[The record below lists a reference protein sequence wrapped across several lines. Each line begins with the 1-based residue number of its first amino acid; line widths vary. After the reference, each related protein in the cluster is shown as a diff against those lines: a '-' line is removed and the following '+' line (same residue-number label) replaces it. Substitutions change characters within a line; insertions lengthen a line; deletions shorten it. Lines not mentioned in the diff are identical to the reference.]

1 MYVKA
6 PLMGALVPHTQRNLS
21 RQGGHKGRPYAD
33 GPDVCKGAP
42 YGRPGAGDHGGPAL
56 VEKVKSKTMT
66 NAPPPLS
73 DDRIPVIV
81 GVGEIVDR
89 PKEIAAGLEPL
100 ALLEAALQRAEADS
114 GGRLLHQIQSLDIV
128 NFLSWRYR
136 DPEQQLAARLGIE
149 PAHCY
154 YGPVGGE
161 SPIRY
166 IHEAAQRIAR
176 GECSVAAVCGA
187 EAQSTA
193 TKAERAGITLPW
205 TPFAHDVPEP
215 KRGAAFQKP
224 IAVKLGVFRPVT
236 VYPFYE
242 AASSAHWD
250 QTPRE
255 AMAESGRL
263 WSTYSA
269 VAAQNPNAWL
279 KRRFTAEEIT
289 TPSQDNRLIAWPYT
303 KLMVANPT
311 VNMGAAI
318 LITSLAKAKDAGIAE
333 DRLVH
338 IRGGA
343 SAEEPRDYLLRDQF
357 FQSHPQNAVLN
368 AVMELAGGS
377 GRAFDAIELYSCFP
391 CVPKMARRTLGL
403 GADMQPTVTGGLT
416 FFGAPLNTYMTH
428 AACAMVRKLR
438 AGAEL
443 GLLYGQGG
451 FVTKHHGLVLS
462 RQPPAEPLAQ
472 DTSVQA
478 EADRNRGAVPEFV
491 TEAAGKGLVESF
503 TVLYGRAG
511 EVEHGVVM
519 LRTED
524 DARTLARVPA
534 NDAATLAHLLNMDR
548 TPVGTAGEIVSTDDG
563 VLEWRV
569 G

>member
-1 MYVKA
+1 MPNPTA
-6 PLMGALVPHTQRNLS
+6 PA
-21 RQGGHKGRPYAD
+21 
-33 GPDVCKGAP
+33 
-42 YGRPGAGDHGGPAL
+42 
-56 VEKVKSKTMT
+56 
-66 NAPPPLS
+66 S

-81 GVGEIVDR
+81 GIGEIVDR
-89 PKEIAAGLEPL
+89 PKEITEGLEPL
-100 ALLEAALQRAEADS
+100 ILLEQALRRAEADS
-114 GGRLLHQIQSLDIV
+114 GARLLGEIGSLDIV

-136 DPEQQLAARLGIE
+136 DPEIQLAGRLGIK
-149 PAHCY
+149 PKHAY

-166 IHEAAQRIAR
+166 LHEAAQRIAR
-176 GECSVAAVCGA
+176 GECDVAAVCGA

-193 TKAERAGITLPW
+193 TKADRAGVGLPW

-224 IAVKLGVFRPVT
+224 MAVKLAVFRPVT

-242 AASSAHWD
+242 AATSAHWG

-255 AMAESGRL
+255 AMAESGEL
-263 WSTYSA
+263 WSRYSEA
-269 VAAQNPNAWL
+269 AAQNPNAWL
-279 KRRFTAEEIT
+279 KRRFTPEEIT
-289 TPSQDNRLIAWPYT
+289 TPTPDNRLIAWPYT
-303 KLMVANPT
+303 KLQVANPT
-311 VNMGAAI
+311 VNMGAA
-318 LITSLAKAKDAGIAE
+318 LLMTSLAKARAAGIPE

-338 IRGGA
+338 VWGGA
-343 SAEEPRDYLLRDQF
+343 SAEEPRDYLIRDQF
-357 FQSHPQNAVLN
+357 FQSHPQNAVLK
-368 AVMELAGGS
+368 AVMDLVGGD

-403 GADMQPTVTGGLT
+403 GADVQPTVTGGLT

-438 AGAEL
+438 GGAKL

-462 RQPPAEPLAQ
+462 RHAPAAPLAQ

-478 EADRNRGAVPEFV
+478 EADRHRGQVPDFV
-491 TEAAGKGLVESF
+491 TEARGKGTVESF
-503 TVLYGRAG
+503 TVIYGRNN

-519 LRTED
+519 LRTEGD
-524 DARTLARVPA
+524 TRALTRVPA
-534 NDAATLAHLLNMDR
+534 SDGATLAHLVNLDH
-548 TPVGTAGEIVSTDDG
+548 TPVGSSGDIVTADDG

-569 G
+569 

>member
-1 MYVKA
+1 MK
-6 PLMGALVPHTQRNLS
+6 RLS
-21 RQGGHKGRPYAD
+21 ESENK
-33 GPDVCKGAP
+33 K
-42 YGRPGAGDHGGPAL
+42 
-56 VEKVKSKTMT
+56 MT
-66 NAPPPLS
+66 TTTAS

-81 GVGEIVDR
+81 GIGEIVDR
-89 PKEIAAGLEPL
+89 PKEIAEGLEPL
-100 ALLEAALQRAEADS
+100 TLLEQALRRAETDS
-114 GGRLLHQIQSLDIV
+114 GAKLLDEIGSLDIV

-136 DPEQQLAARLGIE
+136 DPEIALSQRLGIK
-149 PAHCY
+149 PKHAC

-166 IHEAAQRIAR
+166 LHEAAQRIAR

-193 TKAERAGITLPW
+193 TKAERAGVTPPW

-224 IAVKLGVFRPVT
+224 MAVKLGVFRPVT

-242 AASSAHWD
+242 AASSAHWG

-255 AMAESGRL
+255 AMAESGEL
-263 WSTYSA
+263 WSRYSA
-269 VAAQNPNAWL
+269 VASQNPNAWL
-279 KRRFTAEEIT
+279 KRRFTPAEIT
-289 TPSQDNRLIAWPYT
+289 TPTPDNRLIAWPYT
-303 KLMVANPT
+303 KLEVANPT
-311 VNMGAAI
+311 VNMGAA
-318 LITSLAKAKDAGIAE
+318 LLMTSLARARAAGIAE
-333 DRLVH
+333 DRLIHVW
-338 IRGGA
+338 GGA
-343 SAEEPRDYLLRDQF
+343 SAEEPRDYLIRDQF
-357 FQSHPQNAVLN
+357 FQSHPQNAVLK
-368 AVMELAGGS
+368 AVMDLVGGD

-403 GADMQPTVTGGLT
+403 GPDVQPTVTGGLT

-438 AGAEL
+438 DGARL

-462 RQPPAEPLAQ
+462 RQAPAVALAQ
-472 DTSVQA
+472 GTSVQA
-478 EADRNRGAVPEFV
+478 EADRHRGHVPEFV
-491 TEAAGKGLVESF
+491 TEANGKGAVESF
-503 TVLYGRAG
+503 TVIYSRNN

-519 LRTED
+519 LRTQD
-524 DARTLARVPA
+524 NTRALARVPA
-534 NDAATLAHLLNMDR
+534 GDGATLAHLLDMDR
-548 TPVGTAGEIVSTDDG
+548 TPVGSKGDIVAAEDG

-569 G
+569 R

>member
-1 MYVKA
+1 MSN
-6 PLMGALVPHTQRNLS
+6 PPS
-21 RQGGHKGRPYAD
+21 RVSY
-33 GPDVCKGAP
+33 
-42 YGRPGAGDHGGPAL
+42 
-56 VEKVKSKTMT
+56 
-66 NAPPPLS
+66 
-73 DDRIPVIV
+73 DRIPVIV
-81 GVGEIVDR
+81 GVGEITDR
-89 PKEIAAGLEPL
+89 PKEIAEGLEPL
-100 ALLEAALQRAEADS
+100 ILLELALKRAEADS
-114 GGRLLHQIQSLDIV
+114 GGKLLGEIGSLDVV

-136 DPEQQLAARLGIE
+136 DPEKLLSERLGIR
-149 PAHCY
+149 PAHAY

-166 IHEAAQRIAR
+166 LHEAAKRIAR

-193 TKAERAGITLPW
+193 TKAERAGVTLPW
-205 TPFAHDVPEP
+205 TPFAHDVEEP

-224 IAVKLGVFRPVT
+224 LAVKLGVFRPVT

-242 AASSAHWD
+242 AATSAHWG

-255 AMAESGRL
+255 AMAESGEL
-263 WSTYSA
+263 WSRYSE
-269 VAAQNPNAWL
+269 VASHNPNAWL
-279 KRRFTAEEIT
+279 KRHFAPDEIT
-289 TPSQDNRLIAWPYT
+289 TPSPDNRLIAWPYT

-311 VNMGAAI
+311 VNMGAAV
-318 LITSLAKAKDAGIAE
+318 LLTSLAKAREAGIAE
-333 DRLVH
+333 DRL
-338 IRGGA
+338 IYPWGGA

-357 FQSHPQNAVLN
+357 FESHPQNAVLN
-368 AVMELAGGS
+368 AAMNLAGGD

-391 CVPKMARRTLGL
+391 CVTKMARRTLGL
-403 GADMQPTVTGGLT
+403 SANVQPTVTGGLT

-438 AGAEL
+438 NGAKL

-451 FVTKHHGLVLS
+451 FVTKHHALVLS
-462 RQPPAEPLAQ
+462 RQPPRDPLAQ

-478 EADRNRGAVPEFV
+478 EADRHRRPVPEFI
-491 TEAAGKGLVESF
+491 TEASGKGSVESF
-503 TVLYGRAG
+503 TVIYGRNG

-519 LRTED
+519 LRTGNN
-524 DARTLARVPA
+524 ARTLARVPA
-534 NDAATLAHLLNMDR
+534 RDGTTLAHLMNMDR
-548 TPVGTAGEIVSTDDG
+548 TPVSSLGELTTAEDG